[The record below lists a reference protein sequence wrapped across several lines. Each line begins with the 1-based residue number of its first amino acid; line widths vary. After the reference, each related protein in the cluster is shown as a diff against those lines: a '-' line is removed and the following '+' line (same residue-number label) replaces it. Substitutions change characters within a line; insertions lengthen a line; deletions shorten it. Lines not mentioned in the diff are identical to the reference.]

1 MHMHAVGDKSLANGA
16 NVDVLCVGAWSYFT
30 VGEINWGL
38 VRIEDARPVTSGREE
53 LYLHR

>member
-1 MHMHAVGDKSLANGA
+1 MHAVGDKSLANGT
-16 NVDVLCVGAWSYFT
+16 NVDVLCVCAWSYFT